1 MKKLLV
7 FFILT
12 FTFLNLLFANPLDG
26 IKNFVFY
33 YGKDEINQLSQYDL
47 AVVQPDAYS
56 TSEIKEIEL
65 HTKLIAYMSIGE
77 SENKNNVDPSWI
89 LAKNENW
96 NSYMIDV
103 RKQGWR
109 NYIINVLAKKIK
121 DMGYDGFFLDTVDT
135 AVQFPQTADAMASL
149 IKDIREAYPGMIII
163 QNRGFPLLSK
173 TGPYIDGVLWEDF
186 ASKYNFINGTYEKV
200 DINPVEVDQQ
210 INLAKKFGY
219 KILALSYAG
228 ENDYDLMNYIFSMY
242 EKYDVLGSI
251 TNLYINS
258 IYTYKPGM
266 PIPVLTYSSTN
277 LSSEIYFNPKTPES
291 STDYIYGPGWSKPEN
306 ILGIWYRKC
315 EGWDAGAVLTF
326 DATENSSF
334 LVIYFDGGLNDFAL
348 QISAYNGTNW
358 PMIAS
363 IPIGNDN
370 MPKATL
376 VNVDKKYLYDVDPK
390 IPGIQ
395 EEFGFK
401 GGKVA
406 YIGKPDMM
414 EFALGN
420 FSYRNNKITFVV
432 RNVSV
437 NTSKEF
443 EILIYNGKGDL
454 IKSINV
460 DQLGPNED
468 YKVSV
473 EVNKSFSPLKIVI
486 NPGKNKEFDPSVN
499 TMTVNF

>member
-1 MKKLLV
+1 MRKILV
-7 FFILT
+7 FIILT
-12 FTFLNLLFANPLDG
+12 FTSLILFANPIDG

-33 YGKDEINQLSQYDL
+33 YGKDDINQLSKYDL
-47 AVVQPDAYS
+47 AVVQPDSYS
-56 TSEIKEIEL
+56 TSEIKEIES
-65 HTKLIAYMSIGE
+65 HGVKLIAYMSIGE
-77 SENKNNVDPSWI
+77 SDNKNVDPSWI

-109 NYIINVLAKKIK
+109 DYILNVLAKKIK
-121 DMGYDGFFLDTVDT
+121 DMGYNGFFLDTVDT
-135 AVQFPQTADAMASL
+135 AVQFPQTADAMVSL
-149 IKDIREAYPGMIII
+149 IKEIREKYPDMIII

-200 DINPVEVDQQ
+200 DINPVEVDRQV
-210 INLAKKFGY
+210 NLAKKFGY

-228 ENDYDLMNYIFSMY
+228 ENDYNLMNYIFSVY

-277 LSSEIYFNPKTPES
+277 VSSEIYFNPERPES
-291 STDYIYGPGWSKPEN
+291 STAYIYGPGWSKPES
-306 ILGIWYRKC
+306 IVGIWYRRC

-326 DATENSSF
+326 NATQNSTF

-348 QISAYNGTNW
+348 QISAYDGTNW

-363 IPIGNDN
+363 IPIGDDN

-376 VNVDKKYLYDVDPK
+376 VNIDKKYLYDVDSK

-395 EEFGFK
+395 EKLGFK
-401 GGKVA
+401 GGRIA
-406 YIGKPDMM
+406 YIGRPDMM

-420 FSYRNNKITFVV
+420 FGYRNNKITFTV
-432 RNVSV
+432 RNVGI
-437 NTSKEF
+437 NPSKQF
-443 EILIYNGKGDL
+443 EILVYNSKGQL
-454 IKSINV
+454 IKDVTV

-486 NPGKNKEFDPSVN
+486 NPGDNKEFDTSVN
-499 TMTVNF
+499 TTTVNF